1 MQKEFII
8 NFGQKNEGGI
18 IMTNE
23 KNFASVANQVKE
35 EIQVSNQKEAIQNMF
50 KSVKEGKWAD
60 YCNTVNSKKN
70 VQMH

>member
-1 MQKEFII
+1 MQKESII
-8 NFGQKNEGGI
+8 VVRQKNEGGI

-50 KSVKEGKWAD
+50 KSVKKGKWTD
-60 YCNTVNSKKN
+60 YCNEANSKKN